1 MIELAP
7 HHKYGLPIA
16 NPVML
21 AAGTVGYG
29 EALPPGLQTA
39 QLGAVVVGPFLRHS
53 RAGHAP
59 PRLAETNGGFV
70 LDTGLQNRGVNAA
83 TKRFAPR
90 WSELGCPVI
99 AQIGDTQQR
108 MAAAVAARLASEPGL
123 LGVEVLVPRYAT
135 PQDAAELVRAVVR
148 ACDLPVLAKL
158 PQAAAVQLAP
168 AVVDAGRR
176 RAALGRGRR
185 YAHRRDG
192 HWRTVRAAGFR
203 AHADESGSTRNVGL
217 GLPTGGV
224 RRHSH
229 SGPGASGIG
238 RGRGRAAIGQ
248 CGLGG
253 AGNSGAVG
261 GATGRPVRRR
271 RALAAGPAAAR

>member
-99 AQIGDTQQR
+99 AQIGDTQPR

-135 PQDAAELVRAVVR
+135 PQDAADLVRAVVR

-158 PQAAAVQLAP
+158 PQATAMQLAP
-168 AVVDAGRR
+168 AVVDEEV
-176 RAALGRGRR
+176 AAL
-185 YAHRRDG
+185 
-192 HWRTVRAAGFR
+192 V
-203 AHADESGSTRNVGL
+203 VGEPHL
-217 GLPTGGV
+217 
-224 RRHSH
+224 
-229 SGPGASGIG
+229 GASVD
-238 RGRGRAAIGQ
+238 AA
-248 CGLGG
+248 
-253 AGNSGAVG
+253 SGATVIG
-261 GATGRPVRRR
+261 GLHGPLAFAPMLLSLGQLAALDLGCPLVACGGIHTLAQARQS
-271 RALAAGPAAAR
+271 LAAGAVALQLDSVVWVEPGIPALLAAQLAAPSDGEEG

>member
-90 WSELGCPVI
+90 WSELGCTVI
-99 AQIGDTQQR
+99 AQIGDTQPR

-168 AVVDAGRR
+168 AVVDEEV
-176 RAALGRGRR
+176 AALVVGEPHLG
-185 YAHRRDG
+185 
-192 HWRTVRAAGFR
+192 AAVDM
-203 AHADESGSTRNVGL
+203 HT
-217 GLPTGGV
+217 
-224 RRHSH
+224 
-229 SGPGASGIG
+229 
-238 RGRGRAAIGQ
+238 
-248 CGLGG
+248 
-253 AGNSGAVG
+253 
-261 GATGRPVRRR
+261 GATVIGGLYGPLAFAPMLMSLGQLATLDLGCPLVACGGIHTVAQARQ
-271 RALAAGPAAAR
+271 ALAAGAAALQLDSVVWVEPGIPALLAAQLAAPSDGEER

>member
-29 EALPPGLQTA
+29 EALPPGVQTA

-59 PRLAETNGGFV
+59 PRLAETNGGLV

-83 TKRFAPR
+83 TKRFAAR
-90 WSELGCPVI
+90 WPELGCPVI
-99 AQIGDTQQR
+99 AQIGDTQPR

-135 PQDAAELVRAVVR
+135 PQDAAELVRAVV
-148 ACDLPVLAKL
+148 
-158 PQAAAVQLAP
+158 AP
-168 AVVDAGRR
+168 ATCPCWPSCRKPRPCNSPRPWWTRMLPLVVGEPH
-176 RAALGRGRR
+176 L
-185 YAHRRDG
+185 
-192 HWRTVRAAGFR
+192 
-203 AHADESGSTRNVGL
+203 
-217 GLPTGGV
+217 
-224 RRHSH
+224 
-229 SGPGASGIG
+229 GASVDPAMEA
-238 RGRGRAAIGQ
+238 RQSSA
-248 CGLGG
+248 CCTDHWPL
-253 AGNSGAVG
+253 
-261 GATGRPVRRR
+261 RPCC
-271 RALAAGPAAAR
+271 